1 MTERQPVV
9 TDDLQ
14 RFVELVATLRRD
26 CPWDAEQTHSSL
38 RSYLLEEAHEL
49 LEALDAYD
57 EATGSGSEDLKEELG
72 DLLFQ
77 VVFHARIAADDG
89 RFDLA
94 DVARGI
100 HDKLRHRHPHV
111 FGDVVVEDSGQV
123 LTNWDRIKQA
133 EKGRESALD
142 GIPSTLPSLA
152 AAQKVVRRAG
162 GLGLEPDGPVGDP
175 STDPDALGDLLLSLA
190 AMAHDDGLDAEDA
203 LRGAVARFA
212 RLVRRAEAL
221 AAADGVDLR
230 EVEPAVVA
238 RYRKRALAESG
249 HG

>member
-111 FGDVVVEDSGQV
+111 FGDVVAEDSGQV

-142 GIPSTLPSLA
+142 GIPPTLPSLA

-162 GLGLEPDGPVGDP
+162 GLGLELDDPVGDP
-175 STDPDALGDLLLSLA
+175 ST
-190 AMAHDDGLDAEDA
+190 EI
-203 LRGAVARFA
+203 
-212 RLVRRAEAL
+212 RRASC
-221 AAADGVDLR
+221 R
-230 EVEPAVVA
+230 ERV
-238 RYRKRALAESG
+238 
-249 HG
+249 

>member
-111 FGDVVVEDSGQV
+111 FGDVVAEDSGQV

-142 GIPSTLPSLA
+142 GS
-152 AAQKVVRRAG
+152 RR
-162 GLGLEPDGPVGDP
+162 LFRPWPRPRRWCDGPAGWAWSPATRSATRQLTPTP
-175 STDPDALGDLLLSLA
+175 SATCCCP
-190 AMAHDDGLDAEDA
+190 
-203 LRGAVARFA
+203 
-212 RLVRRAEAL
+212 
-221 AAADGVDLR
+221 
-230 EVEPAVVA
+230 
-238 RYRKRALAESG
+238 
-249 HG
+249 

>member
-1 MTERQPVV
+1 MTERQPVA

-100 HDKLRHRHPHV
+100 HDKLHHRHPHV
-111 FGDVVVEDSGQV
+111 FGPVDGGSDDLSTDGVRVDGVDQV
-123 LTNWDRIKQA
+123 LANWDRIKQV
-133 EKGRESALD
+133 EKGRESVLD
-142 GIPSTLPSLA
+142 GIPLTLPALA
-152 AAQKVVRRAG
+152 VAQKVVRRAA
-162 GLGLEPDGPVGDP
+162 GLDIEPEPASVSVPEVSDDE
-175 STDPDALGDLLLSLA
+175 SLGDFLMAVAVA
-190 AMAHDDGLDAEDA
+190 ARTAGLDAEDA
-203 LRGAVARFA
+203 LRGAVARFSA
-212 RLVRRAEAL
+212 TVRRAENERL
-221 AAADGVDLR
+221 ED
-230 EVEPAVVA
+230 
-238 RYRKRALAESG
+238 
-249 HG
+249 